1 MTAFFIF
8 SMFKIFSNLF
18 NFSLFVALIKKLSI
32 PTAVLELGLTVISL
46 GLIKKF
52 SPICLISWDKVAE
65 KNKNENHIN
74 NAQNNYYSFKD
85 GGIANRKRFEIK
97 YNTKMDSILSLQN
110 SFNTKMEKEE
120 KK

>member
-52 SPICLISWDKVAE
+52 SPICLISSESVAE
-65 KNKNENHIN
+65 KNKVCLIFGSSLVIFSISVNESHI
-74 NAQNNYYSFKD
+74 
-85 GGIANRKRFEIK
+85 
-97 YNTKMDSILSLQN
+97 
-110 SFNTKMEKEE
+110 
-120 KK
+120 